1 MTPPHNPTRNRI
13 HADAQKAIKELDA
26 ARVDYLLA
34 YDQASLNQPTQAE
47 EEQARK
53 QLRKARKTYSAAN
66 NKCILAVQRSLHIYA
81 TTGW

>member
-1 MTPPHNPTRNRI
+1 MTPPYSPARDRI
-13 HADAQKAIKELDA
+13 HADAQQAIRDLDA

-47 EEQARK
+47 DEQARK
-53 QLRKARKTYSAAN
+53 ELRKARKAYGAAN
-66 NKCILAVQRSLHIYA
+66 NKCKRAVQRSLHIYA

>member
-1 MTPPHNPTRNRI
+1 MTPPYSPARDRI
-13 HADAQKAIKELDA
+13 HADAQQAIRDLDA
-26 ARVDYLLA
+26 ARVIYLAA

-47 EEQARK
+47 DEQARK

-66 NKCILAVQRSLHIYA
+66 SKCIRAVQRSLHIYA